1 MLTQG
6 QGAARLTFAGETNKS
21 VAEGFVTIQTAG
33 LRELADEYQR
43 MAKDFGRI
51 ARLDLIAKKGA
62 EIIEKSYVSRVAD
75 VTGNLRKS
83 MGIKKK
89 TYGESV
95 GVAIVGPKMTGNQ
108 GADPEEGSGNHAFL
122 VEFGTAKRHPG
133 TQGRRTYINV
143 HQLIN
148 GRMRRHS
155 SANDSQFRNMS
166 KGFYFLMGSKREPTR
181 QARMGSGYP
190 HDFGHTDGRMH
201 PITLH
206 PGEEYGAMPAQHPM
220 ERTITAEQ
228 QKVFSTLEAALKN
241 SMDRLL
247 K

>member
-6 QGAARLTFAGETNKS
+6 QGAARLVFAGEPGKS
-21 VAEGFVTIQTAG
+21 VAEGFITLQTAG
-33 LRELADEYQR
+33 IRELADEYQR
-43 MAKDFGRI
+43 MAKEFGRV
-51 ARLDLIAKKGA
+51 ARLDLIAAKGA
-62 EIIEKSYVSRVAD
+62 KIIEDSYASRVAD
-75 VTGNLRKS
+75 VTGNLKKS

-89 TYGESV
+89 KYGESV
-95 GVAIVGPKMTGNQ
+95 GVAIVGPRMTGNQ
-108 GADPEEGSGNHAFL
+108 GATPKEGSGNHAWL
-122 VEFGTAKRHPG
+122 VEFGTDKRRPG

-143 HQLIN
+143 HQAIN
-148 GRMRRHS
+148 GKMRRHS
-155 SANDSQFRNMS
+155 SANDAQFRNMS
-166 KGFYFLMGSKREPTR
+166 KGYYFLMGSKREPTR

-190 HDFGHTDGRMH
+190 HDFGYSDGRMH

-228 QKVFSTLEAALKN
+228 QKVYNTLEAALRN